1 MSKDFIIKILVNE
14 IKKRDW
20 KFLFNNFNIIC
31 FKKIISINK
40 FDLKISLID
49 ENKLVIKNSLLL
61 DDYNLKNLEFL
72 SLINVFNKFTTKGF
86 YTLERN
92 HIDYN
97 LNLELKY
104 YSFETEKDIYNFTYT
119 ILDEIENLSK
129 NLSLGVHQLV
139 FGHNDLNYIQNSL
152 FLQTLGNA

>member
-49 ENKLVIKNSLLL
+49 ENKLVIKNSLYTSKGVSGAKLCKML
-61 DDYNLKNLEFL
+61 TALPKTDNLGDR
-72 SLINVFNKFTTKGF
+72 SL
-86 YTLERN
+86 
-92 HIDYN
+92 
-97 LNLELKY
+97 
-104 YSFETEKDIYNFTYT
+104 
-119 ILDEIENLSK
+119 
-129 NLSLGVHQLV
+129 
-139 FGHNDLNYIQNSL
+139 
-152 FLQTLGNA
+152 